1 MDMFDVKRKDLPD
14 TKRYMDPKAKP
25 FGGPLERT
33 AFDTS
38 KRKNLEGYQRVINRN
53 ADFEGGK
60 FNTNYDPTWKAIT
73 RDIIS
78 RSNNKKPFEPV
89 MAKTTIAT
97 TPAVVEETRIAR
109 FEQFVAENFNSGG
122 DFNMF
127 QEAEEEETPGMP
139 GMPGGEEGAE
149 GGEPGTEPEVDEE
162 KVQALLDECSKDLNK
177 LIEKVCKKLEVE
189 REEAINLIKAA
200 VPQVQ
205 EEEEEEEPGNEE
217 DGDAGTEGG
226 EDDAEGD
233 DKPEE

>member
-1 MDMFDVKRKDLPD
+1 MFNVKRQDLPD

-25 FGGPLERT
+25 FGGPSERV

-38 KRKNLEGYQRVINRN
+38 KRKTLEGYQRVISRN

-97 TPAVVEETRIAR
+97 TPAVVEETKIAR
-109 FEQFVAENFNSGG
+109 FEQFVAENFNADGG
-122 DFNMF
+122 FNMF

-139 GMPGGEEGAE
+139 GMPGEDEGGAE
-149 GGEPGTEPEVDEE
+149 GGEPGMEPEVDEE

-205 EEEEEEEPGNEE
+205 EEAEEEEAGNEE
-217 DGDAGTEGG
+217 NGDAGKEEG
-226 EDDAEGD
+226 
-233 DKPEE
+233 EEEETSEPDEE